1 MERIDPPAA
10 GRFVYAA
17 GMGAAHLQRFDPA
30 RLPELM
36 RWFLDADACRIWGG
50 PLFRFPFTPAT
61 FREDARVDSLASWA
75 LLDDS
80 RALAGF
86 GQYYLRA
93 GRCHLGRLAVAPALR
108 GRGLGGTLV
117 RELCRAGSSDLGI
130 ETYSL
135 FVLPGNE
142 RAMRLYEHLGFTPA
156 RYPEADPAFD
166 DCTYMVAESLR
177 T

>member
-1 MERIDPPAA
+1 
-10 GRFVYAA
+10 
-17 GMGAAHLQRFDPA
+17 MGATQLQRFDAA

-36 RWFLDADACRIWGG
+36 RWFHDADACRAWGG
-50 PLFRFPFTPAT
+50 PNFRCPYTPAT
-61 FREDARVDSLASWA
+61 FREDVRIDSLASWS
-75 LLDDS
+75 LVDDS
-80 RALAGF
+80 GTLAGF

-117 RELCRAGSSDLGI
+117 RELGQTGSADLGVA
-130 ETYSL
+130 TYSL

-142 RAMRLYEHLGFTPA
+142 RAMHLYQRLGFEPA
-156 RYPEADPAFD
+156 CYPEPDPVFD
-166 DCTYMVAESLR
+166 DCIYMVAASLR